1 MFDLGLTHVALS
13 VRNLEASIA
22 FYAKYA
28 RMQVVQQF
36 SHGEAE
42 IRVAW
47 LTDHT
52 RPFVIVLAELGE
64 HFLAALGGQ
73 RDTPLGPFGHIG
85 VGCQSR
91 AEVDRLCAEVP
102 AEGRLRVG
110 PDDLGYPVG
119 YRAFIADPDGNNLEV
134 SHGQEIALT
143 LAQTRPDP

>member
-28 RMQVVQQF
+28 RMSVVHKFIQ
-36 SHGEAE
+36 GDAG

-47 LTDHT
+47 LADHT
-52 RPFVIVLAELGE
+52 RPFVIVLAELGD
-64 HFLAALGGQ
+64 HVLAELGGQ

-85 VGCQSR
+85 VGCESR
-91 AEVDRLCAEVP
+91 EEVDRLCAE
-102 AEGRLRVG
+102 ARADGRLRIG

-134 SHGQEIALT
+134 SYGQEIALT
-143 LAQTRPDP
+143 LGQSRLNP